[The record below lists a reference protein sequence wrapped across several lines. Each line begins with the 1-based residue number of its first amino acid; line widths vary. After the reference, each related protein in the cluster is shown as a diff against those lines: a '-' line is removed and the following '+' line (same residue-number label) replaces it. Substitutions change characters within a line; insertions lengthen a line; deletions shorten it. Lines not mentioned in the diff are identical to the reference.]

1 MTDGK
6 DASEAGLA
14 VMRKMFGAALVDERQ
29 AAVTEFSRPLEDLV
43 IRYCFGEVWSR
54 PQLDRK
60 TRSMLTLAVLTALG
74 KPNQI
79 RVHVQ
84 AAINNGVTQEEIREV
99 LLHAMV
105 YSGVPAGVEA
115 FRVASEVL
123 GA

>member
-1 MTDGK
+1 
-6 DASEAGLA
+6 
-14 VMRKMFGAALVDERQ
+14 MRKMFGAALVDERQ
-29 AAVTEFSRPLEDLV
+29 AAVTDFTRPLEDLV
-43 IRYCFGEVWSR
+43 VRYCFGEVWSR
-54 PQLDRK
+54 PQLDPR
-60 TRSMLTLAVLTALG
+60 TRSMLTVAVLTALG
-74 KPNQI
+74 KPNQL